1 MISMTLY
8 CAHRCVS
15 FSLNI
20 REASSYSKWEQ
31 IQNPQLDNLQRM
43 RHIETLYHKWD
54 VPIKSLPCELRE
66 SQWSRGR
73 NIFEGQ

>member
-43 RHIETLYHKWD
+43 RHIETLNFKRYFYNTHLTQAYINT
-54 VPIKSLPCELRE
+54 V
-66 SQWSRGR
+66 
-73 NIFEGQ
+73 